1 MSVPHLLT
9 MQTGYSLLII
19 PCSVLRPMN
28 PFANERTIMLH
39 VFLVRVFVCVQSV
52 LCLF

>member
-9 MQTGYSLLII
+9 MQTGYSLLMM

-28 PFANERTIMLH
+28 PSANERTNVMR

-52 LCLF
+52 LCLS